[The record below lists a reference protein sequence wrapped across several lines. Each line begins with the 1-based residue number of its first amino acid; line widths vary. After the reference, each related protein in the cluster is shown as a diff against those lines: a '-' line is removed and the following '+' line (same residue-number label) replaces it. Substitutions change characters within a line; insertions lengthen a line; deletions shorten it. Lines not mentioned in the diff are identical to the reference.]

1 MKKLCL
7 LVTPLLSLPVAA
19 DWQDTT
25 DLIGE
30 TFSVSVSKSD
40 FLGNSSTNDDLT
52 YTLYGSHNLN
62 EEWRIFG
69 QADTDRFLELGI
81 GYSFILA
88 DQIYNEVTT
97 SIGGNDNN
105 VMVYSAGLFSAISWN
120 DFVFYSNLS
129 SQYIDSHDMLE
140 FQYLKLKRQESIS
153 LDKTIG
159 AFYDINSW
167 LSTSLSY
174 THEATHY
181 KKNKWQTESHYFE
194 RYHNDEP
201 EQYISP
207 GITLNILG
215 IKPTISYNYY
225 FSDEAP
231 KEKSYFDFSLNFDF

>member
-19 DWQDTT
+19 DWQDTA

-62 EEWRIFG
+62 EKWRIFG
-69 QADTDRFLELGI
+69 QADTDRFLEAGV
-81 GYSFILA
+81 GYSFILV

-97 SIGGNDNN
+97 SVGGNDDN
-105 VMVYSAGLFSAISWN
+105 VMVYSAGLFSAVSWN
-120 DFVFYSNLS
+120 DFVFYSNFS
-129 SQYIDSHDMLE
+129 SQYIDNPYIGPEWLTE
-140 FQYLKLKRQESIS
+140 KIRKERIS
-153 LDKTIG
+153 LDKTFG
-159 AFYDINSW
+159 TFYDVNSW
-167 LSTSLSY
+167 LSASLSY

-181 KKNKWQTESHYFE
+181 EKFKWKNSKKYREYD
-194 RYHNDEP
+194 Y
-201 EQYISP
+201 EQYVSP
-207 GITLNILG
+207 GITLNIFG
-215 IKPTISYNYY
+215 VKPTISYNYY
-225 FSDEAP
+225 FDDKSP